1 MLTLIVILVMHWL
14 CDFCLQSH
22 KQASRKHKDLGALL
36 EHTISYS
43 LPWVI
48 VMAVLYHFQG
58 VEWFFINACLFAFIT
73 FISHTIIDFLTSRL
87 GYSLL
92 IEARKKDNYHN
103 YFVNIGFDQLLHT
116 IQLLL
121 TYLFLLNY

>member
-1 MLTLIVILVMHWL
+1 MLIIIVVLSMHFL
-14 CDFCLQSH
+14 CDFVLQSH
-22 KQASRKHKDLGALL
+22 RSASRKHKDLGALL

-43 LPWVI
+43 LPFVI
-48 VMAVLYHFQG
+48 VMALVYYAEG

-87 GYSLL
+87 GYKLI

-116 IQLLL
+116 VQLLL
-121 TYLFLLNY
+121 TYIFLLNY